1 MPASNIAAGV
11 YKGITGFGSEVF
23 SGVKG
28 VVLKPIQGAKS
39 EGVKGFA
46 KGVGRGIV
54 GVAVTPVTG
63 VLRAG
68 QSVSQG
74 ISASANDFSD
84 FGKTKLELLDTKKVR
99 MRYPRRIEKR
109 GQIKIY
115 NEDLAI
121 INRLLKKMHKGFFY
135 GQQVRF
141 YALLPSIDQNGEI
154 QHTKKFL
161 IVITNDYLIYLKI
174 YSFFDFQKD
183 KNIENLLRLF

>member
-1 MPASNIAAGV
+1 M
-11 YKGITGFGSEVF
+11 YKGIKGLGSEVL

-28 VVLKPIQGAKS
+28 VFVKPIQGAKN

-74 ISASANDFSD
+74 IAASANDFSD

-99 MRYPRRIEKR
+99 IRYPRRIEKR

-135 GQQVRF
+135 GQ
-141 YALLPSIDQNGEI
+141 
-154 QHTKKFL
+154 
-161 IVITNDYLIYLKI
+161 
-174 YSFFDFQKD
+174 
-183 KNIENLLRLF
+183 